1 MTDSHTS
8 ETPTME
14 HLQQQIAQMQQ
25 LIDAFMH
32 TQPSNPLPV
41 PQPTTPNPLTAPNT
55 TTTTPSS
62 VKVATPDIFDGTT
75 SKADTFLS
83 QLTLYFHGK
92 RLHDDSDR
100 IIFALS
106 YMKGGNAGKWAK
118 QKVID
123 YGKKGSITTT
133 WEEFVVE
140 FQKIFGDPDP
150 ANTARHKLTQLKQGS
165 QTADQYVA
173 NFREWKD
180 DTGYNDAA
188 LIEHF
193 KKGLHSALV
202 DKIYGL
208 SDMPTTLEGWIAW
221 ALKFDRQWKQRE
233 EMKKLLVQP
242 SAKPAASPSKPF
254 RAFQTSMPSPK
265 LASPQLE
272 HPKQTDVVPMEV
284 DSGWKSIKPLVCF
297 KCRKPGHKAAD
308 CKSKFNINSMDFDS
322 LKAFMKEEL
331 QKEEPKKEDF

>member
-1 MTDSHTS
+1 MSDSHTS
-8 ETPTME
+8 DTTTME

-25 LIDAFMH
+25 LIDALIH
-32 TQPSNPLPV
+32 TQSPNPPPA
-41 PQPTTPNPLTAPNT
+41 PQPTTLNSSTSSNVAA
-55 TTTTPSS
+55 TTPSS

-106 YMKGGNAGKWAK
+106 YMKEGNAGKWAK
-118 QKVID
+118 QKVIE
-123 YGKKGSITTT
+123 YGKIGSITTT
-133 WEEFVVE
+133 WDEFVVE
-140 FQKIFGDPDP
+140 FQKTFGDPDP
-150 ANTARHKLTQLKQGS
+150 ANTARHKLAQLKQGN

-173 NFREWKD
+173 SFREWKD

-188 LIEHF
+188 LVEQF

-208 SDMPTTLEGWIAW
+208 SDMPTTLEGWITW
-221 ALKFDRQWKQRE
+221 ALKFDRQWRQRE
-233 EMKKLLVQP
+233 EMKKLLVQSHTKP
-242 SAKPAASPSKPF
+242 TVSSAKPLKS
-254 RAFQTSMPSPK
+254 FQASMPSPK
-265 LASPQLE
+265 PSHQLE
-272 HPKQTDVVPMEV
+272 PKPDVVPMEV

-297 KCRKPGHKAAD
+297 KCRKPGHRAAN
-308 CKSKFNINSMDFDS
+308 CRSKFDINSMDFDS
-322 LKAFMKEEL
+322 LKTFMKEEL
-331 QKEEPKKEDF
+331 EKEELNKEDF